1 MTSKTLAQLLSDLDV
16 RRSFSRPQISND
28 NPFSESTF
36 KTMKYSSMFPRKFEK
51 VEAVVEFG
59 NQYFD
64 WYNNEHRH
72 SGIAYLTPAQVHA
85 GEADAE
91 LTLRHKTKLAAW
103 AEHPERFVR
112 APPRRTSGRQH

>member
-1 MTSKTLAQLLSDLDV
+1 
-16 RRSFSRPQISND
+16 
-28 NPFSESTF
+28 
-36 KTMKYSSMFPRKFEK
+36 MKYSSTFPSRFEN

-91 LTLRHKTKLAAW
+91 LTVRHNTKLAAW

-112 APPRRTSGRQH
+112 GIPRRETLAAAVYINPPEATPSTTKSLESPASSTEVLH